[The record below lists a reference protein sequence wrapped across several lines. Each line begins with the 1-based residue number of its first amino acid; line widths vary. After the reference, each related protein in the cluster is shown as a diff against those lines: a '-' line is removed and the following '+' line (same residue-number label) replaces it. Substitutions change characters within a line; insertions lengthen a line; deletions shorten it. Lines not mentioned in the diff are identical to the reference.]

1 MVTARNVFY
10 HAYIIEIF
18 YACSKTVYISK
29 DGFDRIECGSI
40 ASACLSLNYVLKYFQ
55 LPLDIELVTR
65 VGANNVFEYCTN
77 ETIYGNVTIKTY
89 GQQSAV
95 IACEA
100 DVTLEHAV
108 KGKRKIMIQTNILFL
123 LTEGTY
129 HFDHIYFNN
138 GGIILWNGQVTM
150 TKCVFNNTR
159 TYLMGTDIFTLY
171 MEKRVTRFEMLLDIP
186 SFIFGEFSNGMEKSW
201 DRFHC
206 NFTSITYDNV
216 TWLEHAQHTFMTVDT
231 VYSNSILGVC
241 RRIKVDILNSYLADR
256 IVWLHG
262 LDTLCMQMQ
271 FSSFIGLPS
280 GQILQ
285 GGLKLYSAC
294 SMYMRIE
301 DCEFS
306 QLRFS
311 DLLQVIVAN
320 DRKSID
326 QLETAALSIKTIRLP
341 FLEKYDMCAKENSK
355 QCHLFFPEIIIIN
368 TEFRQNMGG
377 LSLML
382 TPTGGKYKNNFPDS
396 VLIRNC
402 SFVRNEVIRHGAGIF
417 VNTDDKVRLSIQ
429 NSVFKD
435 NRAGVLAFQTPV
447 IFLDEKIFAAPIIL
461 RVADYKIATE
471 SLIILH
477 TYRYTD
483 DKNMTT
489 PIHFNIQGSGGG
501 IYLSDFNCFKSL
513 LKYGLSVE
521 IIETVFINNSA
532 NVKAGSLYVGLGSQ
546 VLALDNQFS
555 GTIKR
560 GQAVIESN
568 GDITLIRNNVTII
581 DNVHEAPALLTK
593 DIRITNISI
602 ECPTNNQLTIL
613 NTSYSII
620 QNAYITPLGSVSALK
635 RTGLSYICR
644 PCQFGTYSME
654 YGFIKHSVSGAAVYI
669 AAKLDL
675 HKPPSAIPPPPALFA
690 RYTHE
695 IIHHNFECKPCPYG
709 AFCMGQVKSKL
720 NYWGRQYRGN
730 LLLYQC
736 PNGYCCKKA
745 RCNSYNECAAG
756 PDGILCGRCR
766 SGYSEA
772 LFSLKCIHNS
782 ECTQQWMPYIGF
794 FLVIF
799 YALFLLFQNDIKNFI
814 YSAPLNSKTRST
826 KVEDARDIN
835 RVWSKRMQAM
845 VASQNKDPVVYGGKL
860 QKSPEIS
867 VHKIMTSSRA
877 VSALTSVEK
886 TDMLDLKNPAIQDE
900 GKSKKEG
907 GIFIILSFYYFQDA
921 SLVYVQTM
929 YREPDSFLVDACK
942 KIVGGIFK
950 FQLNVLHFAK
960 EVCFVRNVTPVTKV
974 ILILSFLPVLLLLL
988 FTLYVLSRKLSRP
1001 SSKNSHKWKALKIK
1015 SSLAIVL
1022 AAMFSYQKLATSML
1036 VLLYCIPFEN
1046 QYVLKI
1052 DGNITCLQFWQGM
1065 VLTYCITSVIPFG
1078 FYLCF
1083 APSFLADGALS
1094 MNEFFFGCLFPLPM
1108 LLYKIT
1114 QKCES
1119 TKRKK
1124 RKQSDEV
1131 ELVMKLLQG
1140 PYRDLSIQIFSYN
1153 LTICYSGVVLIR
1165 RLALIL
1171 TYTVPLVLNKLI
1183 VMFVISVIALTV
1195 ESFLKPCKERRSNIA
1210 CTVSNTAL
1218 VVVCMVNL
1226 IRAAFI
1232 GAEYIPTG
1240 PVEGLSNA
1248 LDMIEDC
1255 LLFWIPLC
1263 GIGLIIC
1270 VVVFRIAVNKCI
1282 P

>member
-311 DLLQVIVAN
+311 DLLQVIGAN
-320 DRKSID
+320 DRKSIQ

-341 FLEKYDMCAKENSK
+341 FLEKYGMCAKEDSK
-355 QCHLFFPEIIIIN
+355 QCHLFFPEIIIMN
-368 TEFRQNMGG
+368 TEFKQNMGG

-402 SFVRNEVIRHGAGIF
+402 SFIRNEVIKHGAGIF
-417 VNTDDKVRLSIQ
+417 VNTDDKIRLSIQ

-435 NRAGVLAFQTPV
+435 NHAGVLPFQTPV
-447 IFLDEKIFAAPIIL
+447 IFLDEKIFEEPIIL

-489 PIHFNIQGSGGG
+489 PIHLNIQGSGGA
-501 IYLSDFNCFKSL
+501 IYLSDFNCFKSRL
-513 LKYGLSVE
+513 LYELNVE

-532 NVKAGSLYVGLGSQ
+532 NTGAGCLYVGMGSQ
-546 VLALDNQFS
+546 VLAIDNTFTGSIQQ
-555 GTIKR
+555 T
-560 GQAVIESN
+560 QAVIESK
-568 GDITLIRNNVTII
+568 GEIKFIRNNFTIVN
-581 DNVHEAPALLTK
+581 NVRKAAALVTK
-593 DIRITNISI
+593 DISLSDINFD
-602 ECPTNNQLTIL
+602 CPTNNQITIL
-613 NTSYSII
+613 NTSHT
-620 QNAYITPLGSVSALK
+620 ITQGIWQKDGQYLRYTS
-635 RTGLSYICR
+635 LSYKCW
-644 PCQFGTYSME
+644 PCPFGKYSLE
-654 YGFIKHSVSGAAVYI
+654 YGFIKHTVSGGPIYI
-669 AAKLDL
+669 TAKLDR
-675 HKPPSAIPPPPALFA
+675 HKPTHVIPPPPRIFA
-690 RYTHE
+690 KYTHN
-695 IIHHNFECKPCPYG
+695 IVHHNIKCRPCPYG
-709 AFCMGQVKSKL
+709 ALCRGLIQSKL
-720 NYWGRQYRGN
+720 NYWGKVYNGN
-730 LLLYQC
+730 LVFYQC
-736 PNGYCCKKA
+736 PNEYCCKKA
-745 RCNSYNECAAG
+745 RCNSYEECAAG
-756 PDGILCGRCR
+756 RSGILCGRCR
-766 SGYSEA
+766 KGYSEA

-782 ECTQQWMPYIGF
+782 ECTQQWMPYVGF
-794 FLVIF
+794 FPIVF
-799 YALFLLFQNDIKNFI
+799 YALFLLFQNDIKNFV
-814 YSAPLNSKTRST
+814 YSAPLNSKRSI
-826 KVEDARDIN
+826 KVQDVKKDIIPP
-835 RVWSKRMQAM
+835 WSRRIQVKA
-845 VASQNKDPVVYGGKL
+845 ASHDNVRYRE
-860 QKSPEIS
+860 KS
-867 VHKIMTSSRA
+867 HKTTEKSDSNILTSSTT
-877 VSALTSVEK
+877 VHALPSIENTDFVEK
-886 TDMLDLKNPAIQDE
+886 KKQTIQTE
-900 GKSKKEG
+900 PKSTKEG
-907 GIFIILSFYYFQDA
+907 G
-921 SLVYVQTM
+921 
-929 YREPDSFLVDACK
+929 
-942 KIVGGIFK
+942 
-950 FQLNVLHFAK
+950 LNVLHFAK
-960 EVCFVRNVTPVTKV
+960 EVCFIRNVTPVTKV
-974 ILILSFLPVLLLLL
+974 ILMLSFLPVLLLLL
-988 FTLYVLSRKLSRP
+988 FTLYVLSKKLSRS
-1001 SSKNSHKWKALKIK
+1001 SSKNSHKWRALKIK
-1015 SSLAIVL
+1015 SSLAIIL

-1036 VLLYCIPFEN
+1036 FLLHCIPFEN
-1046 QYVLKI
+1046 RYVL
-1052 DGNITCLQFWQGM
+1052 NIRLM
-1065 VLTYCITSVIPFG
+1065 ETSHV
-1078 FYLCF
+1078 C
-1083 APSFLADGALS
+1083 
-1094 MNEFFFGCLFPLPM
+1094 
-1108 LLYKIT
+1108 
-1114 QKCES
+1114 
-1119 TKRKK
+1119 
-1124 RKQSDEV
+1124 
-1131 ELVMKLLQG
+1131 
-1140 PYRDLSIQIFSYN
+1140 
-1153 LTICYSGVVLIR
+1153 
-1165 RLALIL
+1165 
-1171 TYTVPLVLNKLI
+1171 
-1183 VMFVISVIALTV
+1183 
-1195 ESFLKPCKERRSNIA
+1195 
-1210 CTVSNTAL
+1210 NTG
-1218 VVVCMVNL
+1218 
-1226 IRAAFI
+1226 RAW
-1232 GAEYIPTG
+1232 
-1240 PVEGLSNA
+1240 S
-1248 LDMIEDC
+1248 
-1255 LLFWIPLC
+1255 
-1263 GIGLIIC
+1263 
-1270 VVVFRIAVNKCI
+1270 
-1282 P
+1282 